1 MRIDVAEKLTDQLK
15 DNEKVK
21 TPKLA
26 PYADRNVYH
35 IYAILLE
42 NRDGLQKHL
51 SDNGIQ
57 SGIHYPVPIQKTKP
71 FNYLDDNENKNAIQ
85 FSEQM
90 VSLPMHPFLTDEE
103 IGHISKTIN
112 EFF

>member
-1 MRIDVAEKLTDQLK
+1 MRNDAAEKLTDQLK

-21 TPKLA
+21 TPRLA
-26 PYADRNVYH
+26 PYADKNVYH

-51 SDNGIQ
+51 NDNEIQ

-71 FNYLDDNENKNAIQ
+71 FNYLDSFKNKNAIQ
-85 FSEQM
+85 FAEQM

-112 EFF
+112 DFF